1 MSYGELDEL
10 SSRWARVLIGRGV
23 GPESV
28 VAVVVGRSV
37 ELVVGVWAVAK
48 AGGAF
53 LPVDPVLPLVR
64 VREMLVDSGV
74 VVGLSVS
81 GCVVPDGVE
90 WLWLDDSG
98 VVEGCRGCG
107 VGWGSG
113 AAVEG
118 GVCGVCDVYVG
129 VDGAA
134 EGGGG
139 DA

>member
-1 MSYGELDEL
+1 MSYGELDEF

-81 GCVVPDGVE
+81 GCVVPEGVE
-90 WLWLDDSG
+90 WLWLDDVG
-98 VVEGCRGCG
+98 VVEGVSGVWCRMGIGCG
-107 VGWGSG
+107 R
-113 AAVEG
+113 
-118 GVCGVCDVYVG
+118 
-129 VDGAA
+129 
-134 EGGGG
+134 
-139 DA
+139 